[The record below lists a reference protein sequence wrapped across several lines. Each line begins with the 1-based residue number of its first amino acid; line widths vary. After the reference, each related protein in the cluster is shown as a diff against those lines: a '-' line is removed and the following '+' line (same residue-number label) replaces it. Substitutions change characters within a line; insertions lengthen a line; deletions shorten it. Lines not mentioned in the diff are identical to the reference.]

1 MLESILKID
10 RQFVNSIIAER
21 AEMQRRRQQKQNG
34 GQEEEHGEE
43 AEKKK
48 VEQEVN
54 EILQMARK
62 GKLPPNDEEK
72 LKCKLDPKKNFLNN
86 ARRHNCQYTEEFSR
100 QKQFDEI
107 VDADD
112 THFLPII

>member
-1 MLESILKID
+1 MQNISEEIIQMLESILKID

-43 AEKKK
+43 AERKK

-72 LKCKLDPKKNFLNN
+72 LKCKLDPKKHFLNS
-86 ARRHNCQYTEEFSR
+86 AQRFSIYGGILLST
-100 QKQFDEI
+100 KAI
-107 VDADD
+107 
-112 THFLPII
+112 